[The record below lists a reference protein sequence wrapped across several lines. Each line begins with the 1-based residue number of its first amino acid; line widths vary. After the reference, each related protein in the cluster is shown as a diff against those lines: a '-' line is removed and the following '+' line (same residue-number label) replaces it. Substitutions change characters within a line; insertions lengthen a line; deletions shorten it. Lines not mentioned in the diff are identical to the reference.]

1 MNKLLF
7 FFFFSLLNIQ
17 LNAIYKSMSRKKNL
31 KASDTQDSQFEH
43 SKNKTNHLMLYIFLV
58 V

>member
-1 MNKLLF
+1 MLYISPCLK
-7 FFFFSLLNIQ
+7 
-17 LNAIYKSMSRKKNL
+17 KKNL
-31 KASDTQDSQFEH
+31 KASATQDSQFEH